1 MIARVVSDPEA
12 VREVLRRVD
21 EFAPDNAL
29 VSVVPLAP
37 ATLRRLAKVRFA
49 LPPVLA
55 SASGD
60 EHRHV
65 RAAVTKFFTPAK
77 VAALRPMLEEI
88 AARTCADA
96 AARLHDDPA
105 PLDLVTAIS
114 EIVPPRALAE
124 LLRLELPD
132 RDTLHRWSRSS
143 LELFWGWPD
152 EARQLELADDAA
164 ELYQWLRTAVR
175 AAAARLAD
183 RAIGDSAD
191 GADGAVQDGPDFF
204 EALLAAGVS
213 EVKVC
218 SLAYFLIIA
227 GQETTTQLIGICL
240 QRGLESPDPGALA
253 DPDAARDHV
262 RRVLA
267 TESSVPTWRRIAAT
281 ETHLRGD
288 RIPAGAEIVLEL
300 SGHHGPDAAPT
311 AYALAFGY
319 GAHRCLGAGLAE
331 LQATIV
337 TAAAFAALPATT
349 RLAGVPPW
357 RRLLSFQSPIA
368 LEVVAE

>member
-1 MIARVVSDPEA
+1 MIARVVSDPER

-55 SASGD
+55 SATGA

-65 RAAVTKFFTPAK
+65 RTAVAKFFTPAK
-77 VAALRPMLEEI
+77 VAALRPMLETL
-88 AARTCADA
+88 ARATSEA
-96 AARLHDDPA
+96 AAAALDSATA
-105 PLDLVTAIS
+105 PLDLVPAIS
-114 EIVPPRALAE
+114 EAVPPRALEA
-124 LLRLELPD
+124 LLGVELPD
-132 RDTLHRWSRSS
+132 DEVLHRWSRSS

-152 EARQLELADDAA
+152 DTRQLELADDAA
-164 ELYQWLRTAVR
+164 ALYEWLRARVR
-175 AAAARLAD
+175 EAGARV
-183 RAIGDSAD
+183 AD
-191 GADGAVQDGPDFF
+191 GAGTEPDLF
-204 EALLAAGVS
+204 EALIAAGVS

-240 QRGLESPDPGALA
+240 QRGLESADPAALA
-253 DPDAARDHV
+253 DEAAARAHV

-267 TESSVPTWRRIAAT
+267 TESSVPTWRRIAAEAT
-281 ETHLRGD
+281 ELGGD

-300 SGHHGPDAAPT
+300 SGHHGPDAPAT
-311 AYALAFGY
+311 AYSLAFGH
-319 GAHRCLGAGLAE
+319 GVHRCLGAGLAE

-337 TAAAFAALPATT
+337 TAAAFAALPPTT
-349 RLAGVPPW
+349 RIVGTPPW

-368 LEVVAE
+368 LEVSAR